1 MINIL
6 SPNGRINR
14 LSFFLY
20 QLAIIAIS
28 GLFLFVFQ
36 PILPIL
42 GVLVYVCSIII
53 IWVMFMLIIKRL
65 HDIGFSGWI
74 IVAYAIAISII
85 FNLFGPYVALGFKNI
100 AVLYLLL
107 KRGEEGWNIYGDDPL
122 ENVSVKDCKIINKRI
137 TPTLSTFEEIE
148 IRDKYDV
155 LQNKDNDIL
164 IIMDAV
170 DVEPNEP
177 YFVCKGN
184 GKATLYYADDKI
196 IILNNLS
203 KRSETELLDTKKVLI
218 VEVDDEEI
226 VREHY
231 VSVKKAKGS
240 AIKSNNLQNITINS
254 IYTNAFGNVFLPE
267 GRVNRLHFLVY
278 NVVLAM
284 FMIIFVDTPLAL
296 LPIWLHITS
305 IIKRL
310 HDINKSG
317 WLIIGGIGAVFL
329 PLLKPSGGQ
338 PLLTHLMEYNV
349 DATGY
354 LLLSLYIISIFV
366 LGCLEGTNGKNEY
379 GEDPLEEMK

>member
-1 MINIL
+1 MINVL
-6 SPNGRINR
+6 SPEGRINR
-14 LSFFLY
+14 LSFFYY
-20 QLAIIAIS
+20 QLTIIIGSSLCLFIFSPLVPVLGGLIYAVAIIV
-28 GLFLFVFQ
+28 LWV
-36 PILPIL
+36 IL
-42 GVLVYVCSIII
+42 
-53 IWVMFMLIIKRL
+53 MLIIKRL
-65 HDIGFSGWI
+65 HDIGYSGWI
-74 IVAYAIAISII
+74 IVVYAIVIPII
-85 FNLFGPYVALGFKNI
+85 FNLFGPYVALGLKNI

-107 KRGEEGWNIYGDDPL
+107 KKGEEGWNIYGDDPL
-122 ENVSVKDCKIINKRI
+122 ENVSVKSSKITNKRI
-137 TPTLSTFEEIE
+137 MPKLSTYEEIE
-148 IRDKYDV
+148 VREKYDV
-155 LQNKDNDIL
+155 LQNEDNDIL
-164 IIMDAV
+164 IIMEAV
-170 DVEPNEP
+170 DIEPNEP

-184 GKATLYYADDKI
+184 RKATLYYAEDKI

-203 KRSETELLDTKKVLI
+203 KRSETELLGTKKVLI

-226 VREHY
+226 VREYY
-231 VSVKKAKGS
+231 VPVKKAKGTT
-240 AIKSNNLQNITINS
+240 IKCNSLQNITINS
-254 IYTNAFGNVFLPE
+254 VYTNAFGNVFLPE